1 MAKPLSLTVT
11 LETVTPLFLGGAN
24 PRGAPELRAPSVRGA
39 LRYWLRA
46 ALGGVIGD
54 SNLAGLRTLEQAVF
68 GSSDYGSSISVQLRE
83 GARRLRD
90 QREFILP
97 HKRSGQR
104 NAYASGQTFELAL
117 CQPRG
122 DDPIVW
128 NMACVSLSLAITFGG
143 IGLRSRRGYGTLR
156 VVDAS
161 PPILAKSPSTLASW
175 KAHVEQVAAKA
186 VTAGRDL
193 ARLHNVPF
201 ASLPKGPAAY
211 PCATRVGMLKICDLE
226 VPSAMDAI
234 VHFMNKVPRNVALGG
249 IQPRQS
255 SPLWVRPIQLD
266 DQYGLLFVVLA
277 SSFNGADYKFVK
289 TFLDD
294 FPGDDIQVKGWNV

>member
-1 MAKPLSLTVT
+1 MAEPLSLTVM

-24 PRGAPELRAPSVRGA
+24 PRGTPELRAPSVRGA

-54 SNLAGLRTLEQAVF
+54 SNLTGLRTLEQAVF

-90 QREFILP
+90 QRESILP
-97 HKRSGQR
+97 HKRRGQR
-104 NAYASGQTFELAL
+104 NAYASGQTFELTL
-117 CQPRG
+117 RQPRG
-122 DDPIVW
+122 DDLIVW

-161 PPILAKSPSTLASW
+161 PPILAKSPSTLGGW
-175 KAHVEQVAAKA
+175 KTHVEQVVAQTVAAGKE
-186 VTAGRDL
+186 L
-193 ARLHNVPF
+193 ARAYNVRL
-201 ASLPKGPAAY
+201 ASLSKGPAAY
-211 PCATRVGMLKICDLE
+211 PCATQMGILKICELKAT
-226 VPSAMDAI
+226 SAMDA
-234 VHFMNKVPRNVALGG
+234 VMMFMNKVPRNRALGG
-249 IQPRQS
+249 VQPRQS

-266 DQYGLLFVVLA
+266 SNYGLLFVVLA
-277 SSFNGADYKFVK
+277 SRFEGADYVSVK
-289 TFLDD
+289 NFLDS
-294 FPGDDIQVKGWNV
+294 FPGEDIRVKGWNL